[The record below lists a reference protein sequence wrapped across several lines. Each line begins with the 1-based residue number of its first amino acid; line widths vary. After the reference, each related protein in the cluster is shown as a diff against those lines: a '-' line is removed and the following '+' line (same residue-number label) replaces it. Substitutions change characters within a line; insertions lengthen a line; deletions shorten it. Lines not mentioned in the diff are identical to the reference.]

1 MANRWLLVGALMA
14 TLAGCATAPDSSQRA
29 DSAVRAD
36 RSEKPSAC
44 ADFAEQRKT
53 LRYGTS
59 YRLAVAESASAA
71 QNFKPLP
78 AGEAARARHYTL
90 RFDRDDVAACNH
102 LMIRK
107 ELYLQRTTKSGLRFQ
122 ETREFYSGDGT
133 LIAVKNEAL
142 ETQLPATGYYLAS
155 VPLPIP
161 PNAPTGN
168 YRVVSKLLLQGSD
181 GKALL
186 LATTSASFQVTA
198 AKR

>member
-1 MANRWLLVGALMA
+1 MASRWLLAGALVA
-14 TLAGCATAPDSSQRA
+14 TVAGCATVPDSSQRT
-29 DSAVRAD
+29 DSAIRAD

-44 ADFAEQRKT
+44 AEFAEQRKIM
-53 LRYGTS
+53 RYGTN
-59 YRLAVAESASAA
+59 YRLAAAESASAA

-102 LMIRK
+102 LVIRK
-107 ELYLQRTTKSGLRFQ
+107 ELYLQRTPRSGLRFQ

-133 LIAVKNEAL
+133 LVAVKHEAL
-142 ETQLPATGYYLAS
+142 DNQLPATGYYLAS

-161 PNAPTGN
+161 QNAPTGN

-181 GKALL
+181 GKAQL
-186 LATTSASFQVTA
+186 LATTSASFQVTTT
-198 AKR
+198 KR